1 MIITV
6 RNRDFI
12 EDYRNLQAPTTRALI
27 EELTVELARFFKG
40 QYGDSFEG
48 IEIISLFE
56 GSVGVNFEL
65 SLKPSSNVTNTN
77 VVEELKRVN
86 GTQALGLLE
95 LGEISAV
102 EQIPEPTTQ
111 TTVMT
116 LPTAS
121 ALDSP
126 LLETWEIVLIV
137 AAIIVFLLLIIIII
151 LVVKYRRISKS
162 GKEMIAFDG
171 YWELRADAKYNNN
184 QPPMRAHPPSYT
196 NEVYSNGTPTSL
208 PARNGRVEDSSTNEA
223 YI

>member
-12 EDYRNLQAPTTRALI
+12 EDYRNLQSPTTRALI
-27 EELTVELARFFKG
+27 EELTVELVRFFKG
-40 QYGDSFEG
+40 LHGDSFEG

-65 SLKPSSNVTNTN
+65 SLKPSSNVTNTT
-77 VVEELKRVN
+77 VVEQLKRSN
-86 GTQALGLLE
+86 GTQALGFLE

-121 ALDSP
+121 GMCLV
-126 LLETWEIVLIV
+126 TGRNRF
-137 AAIIVFLLLIIIII
+137 FLN
-151 LVVKYRRISKS
+151 
-162 GKEMIAFDG
+162 F
-171 YWELRADAKYNNN
+171 
-184 QPPMRAHPPSYT
+184 
-196 NEVYSNGTPTSL
+196 TSL
-208 PARNGRVEDSSTNEA
+208 FSNRHQLTNKPDA
-223 YI
+223 YGALIGSFSAAGHRPLYKNSNRI